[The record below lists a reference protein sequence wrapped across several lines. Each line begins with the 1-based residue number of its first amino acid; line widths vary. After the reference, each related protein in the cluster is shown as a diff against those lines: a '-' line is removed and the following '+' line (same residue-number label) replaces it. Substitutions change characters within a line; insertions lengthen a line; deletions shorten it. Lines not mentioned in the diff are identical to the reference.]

1 MNLSGF
7 SRKLAHF
14 LKPSRTIPITSWTA
28 KSRWAINLK
37 TTLVL
42 FIGLAIFGLGESLLI
57 QSTIG
62 NSPWVVLA
70 EGLSLQTSLSIGQ
83 ATGLVSVCVLL
94 LWWPLRE
101 RPGFG
106 TLSNIAI
113 IAIFIQIGVDHIPEI
128 RDQLF
133 LQLLF
138 VLIGIGLVGA
148 GSALYITCGMGPGPR
163 DGLMTS
169 IHRHTGIRISRAR
182 LSVEIV
188 VLIIGKLL
196 GGSLGIGTAMFAF
209 FIGNSIATN
218 LGFVSKF
225 SNRLG

>member
-1 MNLSGF
+1 MREF
-7 SRKLAHF
+7 SNKIGHF
-14 LKPSRTIPITSWTA
+14 LRPSRTIPQTPWTA
-28 KSRWAINLK
+28 KGRWTLNPK
-37 TTLVL
+37 TVLVL
-42 FIGLAIFGLGESLLI
+42 FTGLAIFGLGESLLI

-70 EGLSLQTSLSIGQ
+70 EGLSLQTSLSIGES
-83 ATGLVSVCVLL
+83 TGLVSICVLL

-106 TLSNIAI
+106 TVANIAI
-113 IAIFIQIGVDHIPEI
+113 IAIFLQIGVDHIPEI
-128 RDQLF
+128 RDQLI
-133 LQLLF
+133 LQLLY

-182 LSVEIV
+182 LSVEIT
-188 VLIIGKLL
+188 VLIIGTAL
-196 GGSLGIGTAMFAF
+196 GGSLGIGTAMFAL

-218 LGFVSKF
+218 LGFVAKF
-225 SNRLG
+225 ANRSR

>member
-1 MNLSGF
+1 MREF
-7 SRKLAHF
+7 SKKIGHF
-14 LKPSRTIPITSWTA
+14 LRPSRTIPQTPWTA
-28 KSRWAINLK
+28 KGRWTLNPK
-37 TTLVL
+37 TVLVL
-42 FIGLAIFGLGESLLI
+42 FTGLAIFGLGESLLI

-70 EGLSLQTSLSIGQ
+70 EGLSLQTSLSIGES
-83 ATGLVSVCVLL
+83 TGLVSICVLL

-106 TLSNIAI
+106 TVANIAI
-113 IAIFIQIGVDHIPEI
+113 IAIFLQIGVDHIPEI

-133 LQLLF
+133 LQLLY

-182 LSVEIV
+182 LSVEIT
-188 VLIIGKLL
+188 VLIIGTAL
-196 GGSLGIGTAMFAF
+196 GGSLGIGTAMFAL
-209 FIGNSIATN
+209 FIGHSIATN
-218 LGFVSKF
+218 LGFVAKF
-225 SNRLG
+225 ANRSR

>member
-1 MNLSGF
+1 MNLRDIGG
-7 SRKLAHF
+7 KIAHF
-14 LKPSRTIPITSWTA
+14 LKPVRTIPITPWTA
-28 KSRWAINLK
+28 KSRWSI
-37 TTLVL
+37 TPRIGVVL
-42 FIGLAIFGLGESLLI
+42 FLGLAIFGFGESLLI

-70 EGLSLQTSLSIGQ
+70 EGLSLQTGLTIGQ
-83 ATGLVSVCVLL
+83 TTALVSICVLA

-106 TLSNIAI
+106 TLSNIAV
-113 IAIFIQIGVDHIPEI
+113 IAVFIQIGVDHVPEV
-128 RDQLF
+128 RDFLA
-133 LQLLF
+133 LQLLY
-138 VLIGIGLVGA
+138 VLVGIGLVGA

-182 LSVEIV
+182 LSVEV
-188 VLIIGKLL
+188 TVLVIGKLL
-196 GGSLGIGTAMFAF
+196 GGSLGIGTAMFAL

-218 LGFVSKF
+218 LGFVSKI
-225 SNRLG
+225 SNQLR

>member
-1 MNLSGF
+1 M
-7 SRKLAHF
+7 KIIHF
-14 LKPSRTIPITSWTA
+14 LKPVRTIPITPWTA
-28 KSRWAINLK
+28 KNRWAI
-37 TTLVL
+37 TPRIGAVL
-42 FIGLAIFGLGESLLI
+42 FLGLALFGLGESLLI

-70 EGLSLQTSLSIGQ
+70 EGLSLQTGLTIGQ
-83 ATGLVSVCVLL
+83 STALVSICVLA

-101 RPGFG
+101 KPGLG
-106 TLSNIAI
+106 TLSNIAV
-113 IAIFIQIGVDHIPEI
+113 IAVFIQIGVDHVPEV
-128 RDQLF
+128 RDFLF
-133 LQLLF
+133 LQILY
-138 VLIGIGLVGA
+138 VLVGIGLVGA

-182 LSVEIV
+182 LGVELT

-196 GGSLGIGTAMFAF
+196 GGSLGIGTAMFAL

-218 LGFVSKF
+218 LGLVSKI
-225 SNRLG
+225 SNRLR

>member
-1 MNLSGF
+1 M
-7 SRKLAHF
+7 
-14 LKPSRTIPITSWTA
+14 
-28 KSRWAINLK
+28 
-37 TTLVL
+37 L
-42 FIGLAIFGLGESLLI
+42 FVGLAIFGLGESLLI

-70 EGLSLQTSLSIGQ
+70 EGLSLHTSLSVGQ
-83 ATGLVSVCVLL
+83 TTAIVSLSVLL

-106 TLSNIAI
+106 TLANIAI

-128 RDQLF
+128 RDHLI
-133 LQLLF
+133 LQLTF
-138 VLIGIGLVGA
+138 VIVGIGLVGT

-182 LSVEIV
+182 LSVEVV

-196 GGSLGIGTAMFAF
+196 GGSLGIGTAMFALL
-209 FIGNSIATN
+209 IGNSIATN
-218 LGFVSKF
+218 LSFVTKVA
-225 SNRLG
+225 NRLR

>member
-1 MNLSGF
+1 MSEI
-7 SRKLAHF
+7 SRKIAHF
-14 LKPSRTIPITSWTA
+14 LKPSRTIPLTSWTA
-28 KSRWAINLK
+28 KSRWAITPK
-37 TTLVL
+37 TFLVL
-42 FIGLAIFGLGESLLI
+42 FTGLAIFGLGESLLI
-57 QSTIG
+57 HSTIG

-70 EGLSLQTSLSIGQ
+70 EGISLQTSLSIGQ
-83 ATGLVSVCVLL
+83 TTGLVSVCVLL

-106 TLSNIAI
+106 TLANILI
-113 IAIFIQIGVDHIPEI
+113 IAIFIQIGVDHIPEV

-182 LSVEIV
+182 LSVEV
-188 VLIIGKLL
+188 TVLVIGKLL
-196 GGSLGIGTAMFAF
+196 GGSLGIGTAMFALF
-209 FIGNSIATN
+209 VGNSIATN
-218 LGFVSKF
+218 LNFVAKF
-225 SNRLG
+225 SNRSR

>member
-1 MNLSGF
+1 MNS
-7 SRKLAHF
+7 KDIVEKITHF
-14 LKPSRTIPITSWTA
+14 LKPARTIPITPWTA
-28 KSRWAINLK
+28 KNRWAL
-37 TTLVL
+37 TPRVGL
-42 FIGLAIFGLGESLLI
+42 FLFLGLAIFGLGEALLI

-70 EGLSLQTSLSIGQ
+70 EGFSLQTGFTIGQ
-83 ATGLVSVCVLL
+83 STAIISLCVLA

-101 RPGFG
+101 KPGLG
-106 TLSNIAI
+106 TLCNIAV
-113 IAIFIQIGVDHIPEI
+113 IAIFIQVGVDHVPQV
-128 RDQLF
+128 RDF
-133 LQLLF
+133 LALQIAY

-182 LSVEIV
+182 LSVELT

-196 GGSLGIGTAMFAF
+196 GGSLGIGTAMFAL
-209 FIGNSIATN
+209 FIGNSIAMN
-218 LGFVSKF
+218 MGFVSKIA
-225 SNRLG
+225 NRWR

>member
-1 MNLSGF
+1 VNLSDF
-7 SRKLAHF
+7 SNKIGHF
-14 LKPSRTIPITSWTA
+14 LKPSRTIPLTSWTA
-28 KSRWAINLK
+28 KSRWAINPK
-37 TTLVL
+37 TVLVL
-42 FIGLAIFGLGESLLI
+42 FSGLAIFGLGESLLI

-83 ATGLVSVCVLL
+83 TTGIVSICVLL

-106 TLSNIAI
+106 TLANIAI

-133 LQLLF
+133 LQLLY
-138 VLIGIGLVGA
+138 VIVGIGLVGA

-182 LSVEIV
+182 LSVEIT
-188 VLIIGKLL
+188 VLIIGKML
-196 GGSLGIGTAMFAF
+196 GGSLGIGTAMFAL

-218 LGFVSKF
+218 LGFVTKF
-225 SNRLG
+225 SNRSR